1 MLAWVHNKAAA
12 IVAGVAGLALFLS
25 HLSEIQT
32 LGGEVFCSMVD
43 ESQWESTCAEPAKIG
58 WREKRM
64 VFDYLDKMN
73 SEERLTPEQEEIYL
87 KSHNEF
93 IKDSLSI
100 VQKR

>member
-1 MLAWVHNKAAA
+1 
-12 IVAGVAGLALFLS
+12 
-25 HLSEIQT
+25 
-32 LGGEVFCSMVD
+32 
-43 ESQWESTCAEPAKIG
+43 
-58 WREKRM
+58 M